1 MWTADKLVY
10 RGEDDFIKAYQGSE
24 LVWYRDRNKIFY
36 TSTDGS
42 IITPYVGTGDEYGFG
57 ANIVSNTYSGGQGVI
72 LFDGNVTK
80 IGREAFQNKTKLL
93 SIDIPY
99 GVTKI
104 NTLAFDSCENLR
116 SIVIPDSVTEIGGHI
131 LSYCYRLSSIV
142 LSSNITFLN
151 TGICLNCN
159 SLVSVTI
166 PDSVVRIGTEVFMTC
181 LNLAEVIVNSVVPPI
196 LDVSEFSGLYSQFYN
211 NASGRKIKV
220 PAASLQAY
228 KTATGWSTY
237 AADIIAQ

>member
-10 RGEDDFIKAYQGSE
+10 RGEDDFIRAYQGSE

-36 TSTDGS
+36 TSTDGN
-42 IITPYVGTGDEYGFG
+42 IITPYISDGDEYGFG

-80 IGREAFQNKTKLL
+80 IGRKAFQNKTTLL

-99 GVTKI
+99 SVTKI
-104 NTLAFDSCENLR
+104 NTLAFDGCEYLT
-116 SIVIPDSVTEIGGHI
+116 SIVIPDSVTEIGLYI
-131 LSYCYRLSSIV
+131 LSFCHRLSSIV

-151 TGICLNCN
+151 EGVCLNCD

-166 PDSVVRIGTEVFMTC
+166 PDSVVRIGKEVF
-181 LNLAEVIVNSVVPPI
+181 LNCWNLTEVIVNSVVPPI
-196 LDVSEFSGLYSQFYN
+196 LDVTEDNRYNQFSLNGDN
-211 NASGRKIKV
+211 RKIKV

-237 AADIIAQ
+237 SADIIAQ